1 MFKKLIKKIVG
12 EELAAASGKPDQS
25 ARIAELEAQNAEL
38 KTKLESS
45 GAQKALAKLKE
56 LAATV
61 PAGAQGGGMIA
72 VIEDGV
78 VKNLALKSRADL
90 DAVIAR
96 AEKGE
101 LEVLGS

>member
-1 MFKKLIKKIVG
+1 MLKKLIKRIVG

-25 ARIAELEAQNAEL
+25 SRIAELEAQNAEL
-38 KTKLESS
+38 KAKLESS
-45 GAQKALAKLKE
+45 SAQKALTKLKA

-72 VIEDGV
+72 VIEGGV
-78 VKNLALKSRADL
+78 VKNLSLSSKADL
-90 DAVIAR
+90 DAVISR